1 MAAALLKKGKGRTRY
16 TPMAEI
22 NVTPLVDVMLVLLVI
37 FMVTAPLLTASVEV
51 DLPKTEAAQ
60 SKGQD
65 EPLVVS
71 IKADGKLYLQD
82 TEMEVEALIARLK
95 AITENKAE
103 QRIFVRGDK
112 SLQYGRI
119 MEVMGTISSAGFS
132 KVALVAEIPAGAAPA
147 PAARPNPPRPR

>member
-1 MAAALLKKGKGRTRY
+1 MPKVMPSSVGAAPRGGRGRRVST
-16 TPMAEI
+16 TLAEI
-22 NVTPLVDVMLVLLVI
+22 NVIPLVDVMLVLLVI

-82 TEMEVEALIARLK
+82 TEMEEI
-95 AITENKAE
+95 
-103 QRIFVRGDK
+103 
-112 SLQYGRI
+112 GRAH
-119 MEVMGTISSAGFS
+119 V
-132 KVALVAEIPAGAAPA
+132 
-147 PAARPNPPRPR
+147 